1 MKELKR
7 RVEKVER
14 EIYPHG
20 QPIIFADSREEA
32 GRLVRKAYEEN
43 PNAQP
48 PVVYLAGQIF
58 KPEGSGTGGK
68 PLSPAIQE
76 LVDRVVGAHKRG
88 ERAES

>member
-14 EIYPHG
+14 EIYPHD

-43 PNAQP
+43 PNTQP
-48 PVVYLAGQIF
+48 PVVYLAGQVF
-58 KPEGSGTGGK
+58 KPEGSGTGRK
-68 PLSPAIQE
+68 RLSPELQE
-76 LVDRVVGAHKRG
+76 LIDRVVGANQRG
-88 ERAES
+88 